1 MMKMMPP
8 PPKEPD
14 FRPIFPQYLL
24 SFIISTSGIP
34 ISYIKLVASEETE
47 RGVSKILTIQT
58 LFLRLSGG
66 IFLLF
71 PRSGARI
78 PMSREGWLL

>member
-1 MMKMMPP
+1 MMKMMPSPSKGTGLPSNFP
-8 PPKEPD
+8 P
-14 FRPIFPQYLL
+14 YLL
-24 SFIISTSGIP
+24 SFIISTSEIP
-34 ISYIKLVASEETE
+34 ISYVKLVASEETD

-71 PRSGARI
+71 PRSGAKI
-78 PMSREGWLL
+78 PTSREGWLL